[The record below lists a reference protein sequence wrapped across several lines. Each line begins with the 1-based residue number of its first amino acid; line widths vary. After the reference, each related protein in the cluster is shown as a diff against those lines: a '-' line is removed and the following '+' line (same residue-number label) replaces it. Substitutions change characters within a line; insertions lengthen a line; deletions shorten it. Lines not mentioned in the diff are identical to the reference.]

1 MPESAWVGA
10 GLVHVINVTT
20 SCLTALSINTW
31 QRAEE
36 PGKRTWCWCRS
47 ILTGTGRRDIKT
59 KPFGEESE
67 INTSC
72 ENVAY
77 FGTFNECF
85 ARTWEAAEQGE
96 RREKIQLYLQWSIVI
111 IIIINIMIIV
121 LDSLLQL
128 GMGADSNRD
137 CLSVSLSPSPSLS
150 LFRSVY
156 PFDLLSFAITII
168 FYLPELTQETRFP
181 APHLK

>member
-1 MPESAWVGA
+1 M
-10 GLVHVINVTT
+10 TT
-20 SCLTALSINTW
+20 SSRGAWLGA
-31 QRAEE
+31 
-36 PGKRTWCWCRS
+36 WCRS
-47 ILTGTGRRDIKT
+47 ILTGTGRCDIKT
-59 KPFGEESE
+59 KPFGAESSE

-85 ARTWEAAEQGE
+85 ARTSEAGEEESGQREGGQRGADQAEL
-96 RREKIQLYLQWSIVI
+96 QLYLQYSSVI

-137 CLSVSLSPSPSLS
+137 
-150 LFRSVY
+150 
-156 PFDLLSFAITII
+156 
-168 FYLPELTQETRFP
+168 
-181 APHLK
+181 